1 MTPRVPRPAAGIGR
15 DVRLAVVD
23 LGSNTFRLVVF
34 EYTLPDGPFR
44 LVDEIREVVRLTE
57 GTGPGAPISP
67 EAIARAAR
75 VARLFAGYCR
85 NSDIDEVRA
94 VATSA
99 IRDAPNGDAVLQ
111 AILDGGLPARVI
123 SGEEEA
129 RYGYLGAVN
138 GTTLTNGLIA
148 ELGGGSIQVG
158 RVSDRLLT
166 HSMSRPLGAVRMTDA
181 FMDNP
186 VSTRDDVK
194 RLRRH
199 AVDVFRLDPFIT
211 EGQRVV
217 AMGGALRTLAA
228 MAQKAS
234 DYPLGE
240 VHGYV
245 LDRTALRDLIER
257 MVDLPKRERK
267 RIPGL
272 KADRA
277 DIMLAGAVVVDALMQ
292 VADVDRIEICAQG
305 LRWGVFWEAYLAPAE
320 PPLVSDVRGT
330 SVRDLAQVYGYDP
343 VHADQVA
350 RLALDIFDGLG
361 RLGLHDC
368 DPREREWLHAAAIL
382 HDVGTLVDYNDHHKH
397 GHYLVLNAGLAGFRH
412 RELVIIAQLVR
423 GHRKSIQSPGA
434 LGALLKPADEDR
446 ILRLASFLRIAEQLE
461 VGRERAIESIDCAR
475 TGDLVTLRVHAQG
488 DVDVAIWS
496 AEQEAQVFKRATGQR
511 LAVER
516 ASS

>member
-1 MTPRVPRPAAGIGR
+1 MTPRVPRPAAGIAR

-57 GTGPGAPISP
+57 GTGPDAPISD
-67 EAIARAAR
+67 EAIARAAK
-75 VARLFAGYCR
+75 VGRLFAGYCR

-99 IRDAPNGDAVLQ
+99 IRDAPNGTEVLQ
-111 AILDGGLPARVI
+111 AIVDGGLPARVI
-123 SGEEEA
+123 SGDDEA

-138 GTTLTNGLIA
+138 GTTLTDGLVA

-158 RVSDRLLT
+158 RVGDRLLT
-166 HSMSRPLGAVRMTDA
+166 HSVSQPLGAVRMTDA
-181 FMDNP
+181 FMTAP
-186 VSTRDDVK
+186 LTTRDDVK

-199 AVDVFRLDPFIT
+199 AVDIFRQDPFIAD
-211 EGQRVV
+211 GQRVV

-228 MAQKAS
+228 MAQKAT
-234 DYPLGE
+234 DYPLNE

-245 LDRTALRDLIER
+245 LHRAVLADLIEE
-257 MVDLPKRERK
+257 MVSLPKRERK

-305 LRWGVFWEAYLAPAE
+305 LRWGVFWEAFLAPAE
-320 PPLVSDVRGT
+320 PPLVTDVRGT

-343 VHADQVA
+343 VHANQVA
-350 RLALDIFDGLG
+350 HLALDIFDGLG
-361 RLGLHDC
+361 RLGLHDS
-368 DPREREWLHAAAIL
+368 DPREREWLQAAAML

-434 LGALLKPADEDR
+434 LGALLKPSDEER

-475 TGDLVTLRVHAQG
+475 TGDLVTLLVHAQG

-496 AEQEAQVFKRATGQR
+496 AEQEAPVFKRATGQR
-511 LAVER
+511 LAVQR
-516 ASS
+516 AGA

>member
-1 MTPRVPRPAAGIGR
+1 MTPRVPRPAGGIGR

-44 LVDEIREVVRLTE
+44 LVDEIREVVRLTA
-57 GTGPGAPISP
+57 GTGPGAPISDD
-67 EAIARAAR
+67 AIARAAR

-99 IRDAPNGDAVLQ
+99 IRDAPNSADVLQ
-111 AILDGGLPARVI
+111 AIVDGGLPARI
-123 SGEEEA
+123 ITGEEEA

-138 GTTLTNGLIA
+138 GTTLTHGLIA

-158 RVSDRLLT
+158 RVDDRLLT

-181 FMDNP
+181 FMEGP

-199 AVDVFRLDPFIT
+199 AVDVFRLDPWISD
-211 EGQRVV
+211 GQRVV

-245 LDRTALRDLIER
+245 LTRTALRDLIER
-257 MVDLPKRERK
+257 MVALPKRERK

-272 KADRA
+272 KSDRA

-292 VADVDRIEICAQG
+292 VAGVDRIEICAEG
-305 LRWGVFWEAYLAPAE
+305 LRWGVFWEAYVAPE
-320 PPLVSDVRGT
+320 DPPLVRDVRGAA
-330 SVRDLAQVYGYDP
+330 VRDLAQICG
-343 VHADQVA
+343 
-350 RLALDIFDGLG
+350 
-361 RLGLHDC
+361 
-368 DPREREWLHAAAIL
+368 
-382 HDVGTLVDYNDHHKH
+382 
-397 GHYLVLNAGLAGFRH
+397 
-412 RELVIIAQLVR
+412 
-423 GHRKSIQSPGA
+423 
-434 LGALLKPADEDR
+434 
-446 ILRLASFLRIAEQLE
+446 
-461 VGRERAIESIDCAR
+461 
-475 TGDLVTLRVHAQG
+475 
-488 DVDVAIWS
+488 
-496 AEQEAQVFKRATGQR
+496 
-511 LAVER
+511 
-516 ASS
+516 

>member
-1 MTPRVPRPAAGIGR
+1 M
-15 DVRLAVVD
+15 VD

-44 LVDEIREVVRLTE
+44 LVDEIREVVRLTA
-57 GTGPGAPISP
+57 GTGPGAPISD

-99 IRDAPNGDAVLQ
+99 IRDAPNSADVLK
-111 AILDGGLPARVI
+111 AIVDGGLPARII

-138 GTTLTNGLIA
+138 GTTLTHGLIA

-158 RVSDRLLT
+158 RVDDRLLT

-181 FMDNP
+181 FMEGP

-199 AVDVFRLDPFIT
+199 AVDVFRLDPWIAD
-211 EGQRVV
+211 GQRVV

-245 LDRTALRDLIER
+245 LTRAALRDLIER

-272 KADRA
+272 KSDRA

-292 VADVDRIEICAQG
+292 VAGVDRIEICAEG
-305 LRWGVFWEAYLAPAE
+305 LRWGVFWEAYLAPE
-320 PPLVSDVRGT
+320 DPPLVHDVRGT
-330 SVRDLAQVYGYDP
+330 NVRDLAQIYGYDP
-343 VHADQVA
+343 VHANQVA

-361 RLGLHDC
+361 RLGLHDA

-397 GHYLVLNAGLAGFRH
+397 GHYLVLNAGLPGFRH

-423 GHRKSIQSPGA
+423 GHRKSIQGPGD
-434 LGALLKPADEDR
+434 LGALLKPSDEAR
-446 ILRLASFLRIAEQLE
+446 IMRLASFLRIAEQLE
-461 VGRERAIESIDCAR
+461 VGRERAVESIDCQR
-475 TGDLVTLRVHAQG
+475 EGDLVTLRVHAQG

-496 AEQEAQVFKRATGQR
+496 AEQEAPVFKRATGQR
-511 LAVER
+511 LAIAR
-516 ASS
+516 A

>member
-1 MTPRVPRPAAGIGR
+1 MTPRVPRPAAGIAR

-57 GTGPGAPISP
+57 GTGPGAPISD
-67 EAIARAAR
+67 EAVARAAR
-75 VARLFAGYCR
+75 VGRLFAGYCR

-99 IRDAPNGDAVLQ
+99 IRDAPNGAEVLQ
-111 AILDGGLPARVI
+111 AIVDGGLPARVI
-123 SGEEEA
+123 SGDDEA

-138 GTTLTNGLIA
+138 GTTLTDGLVA

-166 HSMSRPLGAVRMTDA
+166 HSVSQPLGAVRMTDA
-181 FMDNP
+181 FMTAP
-186 VSTRDDVK
+186 LSTRDDVK

-199 AVDVFRLDPFIT
+199 AVDVFRQDPFIAD
-211 EGQRVV
+211 GQRVV

-228 MAQKAS
+228 MAQKAT
-234 DYPLGE
+234 DYPLNE

-245 LDRTALRDLIER
+245 LHRAVLADLIEG
-257 MVDLPKRERK
+257 MVSLPKRERK

-305 LRWGVFWEAYLAPAE
+305 LRWGVFWEAFLAPAE
-320 PPLVSDVRGT
+320 PPLVADVRGT

-343 VHADQVA
+343 VHANQVA
-350 RLALDIFDGLG
+350 HLALDIFDGLG
-361 RLGLHDC
+361 RLGLHDS
-368 DPREREWLHAAAIL
+368 DPREREWLQAAAML

-434 LGALLKPADEDR
+434 LGALLKPSDEER

-475 TGDLVTLRVHAQG
+475 TGDLVTLLVHAQG

-496 AEQEAQVFKRATGQR
+496 AEQEAPVFKRATGQR
-511 LAVER
+511 LAVQR
-516 ASS
+516 AGT

>member
-1 MTPRVPRPAAGIGR
+1 MTPRVPRPAAGIAR

-57 GTGPGAPISP
+57 GTGPGAPISD

-75 VARLFAGYCR
+75 VGRLFAGYCR

-99 IRDAPNGDAVLQ
+99 IRDAPNGAEVLQ
-111 AILDGGLPARVI
+111 AIVDGGLPARVI
-123 SGEEEA
+123 SGDDEA

-138 GTTLTNGLIA
+138 GTTLTDGLVA

-166 HSMSRPLGAVRMTDA
+166 YSVSRPLGAVRMTDA
-181 FMDNP
+181 FMTAP
-186 VSTRDDVK
+186 LSTRDDVK

-199 AVDVFRLDPFIT
+199 AVDVFRQDPFIAD
-211 EGQRVV
+211 GQRVV

-228 MAQKAS
+228 MAQKAT
-234 DYPLGE
+234 DYPLNE

-245 LDRTALRDLIER
+245 LNRAVLADLIEE
-257 MVDLPKRERK
+257 MVSLPKRERK

-305 LRWGVFWEAYLAPAE
+305 LRWGVFWEAFLAPAE
-320 PPLVSDVRGT
+320 PPLVADVRGT

-343 VHADQVA
+343 VQANQVA
-350 RLALDIFDGLG
+350 HLALDIFDGLG
-361 RLGLHDC
+361 RLGLHDS
-368 DPREREWLHAAAIL
+368 DPREREWLQAAAML

-434 LGALLKPADEDR
+434 LGALLKPSDEER

-475 TGDLVTLRVHAQG
+475 TGDLVTLLVHAQG

-496 AEQEAQVFKRATGQR
+496 AEQEAPVFKRATGQR
-511 LAVER
+511 LAVQR
-516 ASS
+516 AGA

>member
-1 MTPRVPRPAAGIGR
+1 M
-15 DVRLAVVD
+15 
-23 LGSNTFRLVVF
+23 
-34 EYTLPDGPFR
+34 
-44 LVDEIREVVRLTE
+44 
-57 GTGPGAPISP
+57 
-67 EAIARAAR
+67 
-75 VARLFAGYCR
+75 
-85 NSDIDEVRA
+85 
-94 VATSA
+94 
-99 IRDAPNGDAVLQ
+99 
-111 AILDGGLPARVI
+111 
-123 SGEEEA
+123 
-129 RYGYLGAVN
+129 
-138 GTTLTNGLIA
+138 
-148 ELGGGSIQVG
+148 
-158 RVSDRLLT
+158 
-166 HSMSRPLGAVRMTDA
+166 
-181 FMDNP
+181 
-186 VSTRDDVK
+186 
-194 RLRRH
+194 
-199 AVDVFRLDPFIT
+199 
-211 EGQRVV
+211 
-217 AMGGALRTLAA
+217 
-228 MAQKAS
+228 
-234 DYPLGE
+234 
-240 VHGYV
+240 

-305 LRWGVFWEAYLAPAE
+305 LRWGVFWEAYLAPDE

>member
-1 MTPRVPRPAAGIGR
+1 MTPRVPRPAAGIAR

-57 GTGPGAPISP
+57 GTGPGAPISD
-67 EAIARAAR
+67 EAVARAAR
-75 VARLFAGYCR
+75 VGRLFAGYCR

-99 IRDAPNGDAVLQ
+99 IRDAPNGAEVLQ
-111 AILDGGLPARVI
+111 AIVDGGLPARVI
-123 SGEEEA
+123 SGDDEA

-138 GTTLTNGLIA
+138 GTTLTDGLVA

-166 HSMSRPLGAVRMTDA
+166 HSVSQPLGAVRMTDA
-181 FMDNP
+181 FMTAP
-186 VSTRDDVK
+186 LSTRDDVK

-199 AVDVFRLDPFIT
+199 AVDVFRQDPFIAD
-211 EGQRVV
+211 GQRVV

-228 MAQKAS
+228 MAQKAT
-234 DYPLGE
+234 DYPLNE

-245 LDRTALRDLIER
+245 LHRAVLADLIEE
-257 MVDLPKRERK
+257 MVSLPKRERK

-305 LRWGVFWEAYLAPAE
+305 LRWGVFWEAFLAPAE
-320 PPLVSDVRGT
+320 PPLVADVRGT

-343 VHADQVA
+343 VHANQVA
-350 RLALDIFDGLG
+350 HLALDIFDGLG
-361 RLGLHDC
+361 RLGLHDS
-368 DPREREWLHAAAIL
+368 DPREREWLQAAAML

-434 LGALLKPADEDR
+434 LGALLKPSDEER

-475 TGDLVTLRVHAQG
+475 TGDLVTLLVHAQG

-496 AEQEAQVFKRATGQR
+496 AEQEAPVFKRATGQR
-511 LAVER
+511 LAVQR
-516 ASS
+516 AGT